1 MEHADVR
8 RMLMSQKVIAE
19 GSMALVFMTSKYY
32 DLKRCSVDSN
42 SIEKYSL
49 LLEIMTP
56 LVKTYPAELGQQACK
71 DGVQILG
78 GYGFCSEY
86 VLQQYLRDI
95 RIHSLYEGTTGIQS
109 LDLLARKATMQD
121 GAALKLL
128 MKEMMDTIGEAR
140 DHAELSAYAEIL
152 EKRIGL
158 LSKVIGHLLPFAMK
172 GDYQRFTADANLFM
186 EMMGHITIA
195 WLWLGMSVTASKGI
209 ESGDTNKKQFYESK
223 VECMKFFFK
232 YELNKTSS
240 LAESIMS
247 EDQLTLKENEKVM
260 F

>member
-1 MEHADVR
+1 
-8 RMLMSQKVIAE
+8 
-19 GSMALVFMTSKYY
+19 
-32 DLKRCSVDSN
+32 
-42 SIEKYSL
+42 
-49 LLEIMTP
+49 MTP
-56 LVKTYPAELGQQACK
+56 LVKTYPAELRQQACK

-128 MKEMMDTIGEAR
+128 IKEMMNTIGESR
-140 DHAELSAYAEIL
+140 DHTELSAYADIL

-158 LSKVIGHLLPFAMK
+158 LSKVIGHLMPFAMK

-195 WLWLGMSVTASKGI
+195 WLWLSMSVTASKGI
-209 ESGDTNKKQFYESK
+209 VSGDASKKQFYESK

-240 LAESIMS
+240 LAETIMS